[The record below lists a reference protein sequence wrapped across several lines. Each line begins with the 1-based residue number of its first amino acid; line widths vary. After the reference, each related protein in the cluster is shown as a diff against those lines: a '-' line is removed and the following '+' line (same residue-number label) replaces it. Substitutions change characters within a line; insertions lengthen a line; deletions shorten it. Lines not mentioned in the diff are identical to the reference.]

1 MTVASK
7 KRKPRRAHT
16 AHAEG
21 RASNMAEGV
30 SCADSKVASMCAA
43 SDQASKENSRL
54 SAGWLG
60 LGLGLG

>member
-1 MTVASK
+1 
-7 KRKPRRAHT
+7 
-16 AHAEG
+16 
-21 RASNMAEGV
+21 MAEGV

-60 LGLGLG
+60 LGLGLGLG